1 MLAALTQSVGHRGG
15 TSMPWLDIIVVA
27 ISFAA
32 IAALIAFLMLGEQ

>member
-1 MLAALTQSVGHRGG
+1 MR
-15 TSMPWLDIIVVA
+15 MPWFDIIVVA